1 MTDFDRKLYR
11 RSWGKGN
18 QCEVDVHG
26 NVEIDKGD
34 LLFLDRVN
42 GLRSKGT
49 STADYYAYPF
59 SKVSGTTVTLA
70 SNRAIAADNFL
81 GVAAWHSDSGVTEK
95 ISVHI
100 DGLFKYPLKNS
111 RTLKVGYWVVPSGSG
126 STLHSQTVIVN
137 SSATSNRI
145 GIVGNSGTFQSQV
158 EFGILTVFGVENTL
172 L

>member
-1 MTDFDRKLYR
+1 MGNYDRKLYR
-11 RSWGKGN
+11 GSWGKGN

-34 LLFLDRVN
+34 LLFLDRTD
-42 GLRSKGT
+42 GLRDKGS
-49 STADYYAYPF
+49 STADYYSYPF
-59 SKVSGTTVTLA
+59 GKISGATVTLA
-70 SNRAIAADNFL
+70 SNRALAADNFL

-95 ISVHI
+95 IAVHI

-111 RTLKVGYWVVPSGSG
+111 RTLRVKQWVEPSGSG
-126 STLHSQTVIVN
+126 VTLYAQKVQTN